1 MDQSIQTDL
10 ILERP
15 SSEQLSDTFPL
26 RIEDSRS
33 PSQQHET
40 ESDKEEYEKTCVI
53 CGKSGLK
60 GDRGLM
66 VHQRISKMCRRI
78 MSAQSENT
86 QRQQSSES
94 NSGRREEQPESSGA
108 FAVEAED
115 AFSVASSRSSASG
128 SDIVDFM
135 DDFIEKLSDLAH
147 NRVRV
152 VRIQVPQAFVNILQY
167 LNNEV
172 FRKDILDRIENWS
185 ISLSQKITFVI
196 VKFAVRLMLAI
207 IYVVIVREILYYLIK
222 AMIDFVL
229 KENTPPFLKEM
240 RPLF

>member
-1 MDQSIQTDL
+1 MN
-10 ILERP
+10 
-15 SSEQLSDTFPL
+15 
-26 RIEDSRS
+26 
-33 PSQQHET
+33 
-40 ESDKEEYEKTCVI
+40 
-53 CGKSGLK
+53 
-60 GDRGLM
+60 
-66 VHQRISKMCRRI
+66 
-78 MSAQSENT
+78 AQSENT

-94 NSGRREEQPESSGA
+94 NSGRREEQPESSGS

-115 AFSVASSRSSASG
+115 AFSVASSRSNASG

-135 DDFIEKLSDLAH
+135 DDFIEKLSHLAH

-152 VRIQVPQAFVNILQY
+152 VRIQVPQALVNILQH

-185 ISLSQKITFVI
+185 ISLSQKITFAI